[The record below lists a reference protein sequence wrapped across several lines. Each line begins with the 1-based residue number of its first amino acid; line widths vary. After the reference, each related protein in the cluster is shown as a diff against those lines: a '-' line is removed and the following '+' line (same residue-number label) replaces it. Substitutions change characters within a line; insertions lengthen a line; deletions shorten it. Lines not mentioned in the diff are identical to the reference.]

1 MILVNGSDKDH
12 IELSDRGFQYGDGL
26 FETIAVRNGKPVCF
40 DRHLVRLKDG
50 CDRLYIPFPGAE
62 LLTLEA
68 RQLVQQTTDSV
79 LKIILTRGSGG
90 RGYRQPNTIKT
101 TRVLSLHPFPEYPS
115 NYKETGIVTRFCN
128 TRLGINPDLAGIK
141 HLNRLEQVIARAEW
155 SDPAIQEGIMLDNN
169 GYVIEGTM
177 TNLFYVKNNTVY
189 TSPIDLSGIAGI
201 IRGIIMQM
209 SSSYGY
215 PVIEH
220 NFTKEQLLSADELFL
235 TNSIIGIWPV
245 KQLDNMFFEK
255 GLGAQTMQA
264 MLTQFYNETIKD
276 VF

>member
-1 MILVNGSDKDH
+1 MILVNGSDNDH

-40 DRHLVRLKDG
+40 DRHLARLKDG
-50 CDRLYIPFPGAE
+50 CERLYIPFPSAE
-62 LLTLEA
+62 LLTLES

-90 RGYRQPNTIKT
+90 RGYRQPDTVNT

-115 NYKETGIVTRFCN
+115 SYKETGIITRFCN
-128 TRLGINPDLAGIK
+128 TRLGTNPSLAGIK
-141 HLNRLEQVIARAEW
+141 HLNRLEQVMARAEW
-155 SDPAIQEGIMLDNN
+155 SDPSIQEGIMLDIN

-177 TNLFYVKNNTVY
+177 TNLFYVKNNRLY
-189 TSPIDLSGIAGI
+189 TSPIDQSGIAGI
-201 IRGIIMQM
+201 IRSIIMQV

-215 PVIEH
+215 PVIVH

-235 TNSIIGIWPV
+235 TNSIVGIWPV
-245 KQLDNMFFEK
+245 RQLEETFFDK
-255 GLGAQTMQA
+255 GLITQRIQA

-276 VF
+276 DF

>member
-141 HLNRLEQVIARAEW
+141 HLPLIANET
-155 SDPAIQEGIMLDNN
+155 E
-169 GYVIEGTM
+169 
-177 TNLFYVKNNTVY
+177 KNISEY
-189 TSPIDLSGIAGI
+189 SGIYIPRSTI
-201 IRGIIMQM
+201 IHQIRR
-209 SSSYGY
+209 
-215 PVIEH
+215 
-220 NFTKEQLLSADELFL
+220 
-235 TNSIIGIWPV
+235 
-245 KQLDNMFFEK
+245 
-255 GLGAQTMQA
+255 
-264 MLTQFYNETIKD
+264 
-276 VF
+276 